1 MPGASPIG
9 SAQAASPNQSAV
21 QGPGGWHP
29 TILYLLLLIVVEVAV
44 IGWLL
49 RLTGGRLCSTA
60 RRLSRCCWCTC

>member
-9 SAQAASPNQSAV
+9 SSQAASPSGV

-29 TILYLLLLIVVEVAV
+29 TILYLLVLIVAEVVV

-49 RLTGGRLCSTA
+49 RLTGGR
-60 RRLSRCCWCTC
+60 

>member
-9 SAQAASPNQSAV
+9 NAQGSSPDQV

-29 TILYLLLLIVVEVAV
+29 TILYLLGLIVAEIVV

-49 RLTGGRLCSTA
+49 RLTGGR
-60 RRLSRCCWCTC
+60 

>member
-9 SAQAASPNQSAV
+9 SPQAASPDQV

-29 TILYLLLLIVVEVAV
+29 TILYLLVLIVAEVVV

-49 RLTGGRLCSTA
+49 RLTGGR
-60 RRLSRCCWCTC
+60 